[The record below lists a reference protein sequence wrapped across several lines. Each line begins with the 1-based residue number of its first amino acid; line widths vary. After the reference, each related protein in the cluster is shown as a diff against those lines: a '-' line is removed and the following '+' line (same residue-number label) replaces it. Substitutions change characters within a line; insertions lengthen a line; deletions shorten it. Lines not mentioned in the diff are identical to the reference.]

1 MHKSQNENNFLTL
14 SISKADRSMFLKL
27 ANELILQNEFNDFVA
42 EEKRYKFQN
51 KYTSWY
57 NGFTEMRLSYLS
69 KAHITIDDYHKRL
82 LPKTMRILPS

>member
-1 MHKSQNENNFLTL
+1 MKIFLPNLTL
-14 SISKADRSMFLKL
+14 SISETDRSMFIKL
-27 ANELILQNEFNDFVA
+27 AKELIIQNEFNDIVA
-42 EEKRYKFQN
+42 EENRYKFQN